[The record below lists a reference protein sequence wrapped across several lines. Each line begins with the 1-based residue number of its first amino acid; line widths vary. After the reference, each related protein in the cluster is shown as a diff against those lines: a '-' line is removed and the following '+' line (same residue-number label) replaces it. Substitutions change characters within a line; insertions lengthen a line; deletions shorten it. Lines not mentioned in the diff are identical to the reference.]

1 MLKNKIYNYIFNEV
15 IKTFFIVLF
24 AFTVIAWAARAVNFL
39 DLIVDNGVS
48 FKTYMLYTGFQLSN
62 ILTKF
67 VPVSFLLALTL
78 SIIKLKKN
86 NELLILW
93 LTGIKKYKIINFF
106 FFLSVLILIFQ
117 FTLGTIITPYLLQK
131 SRILISSTPVQILST
146 VIKSNTF
153 SDSFEGTTIY
163 TEKKTSRN
171 ELEKITI
178 IDYSKN
184 FQSLSSNPEKTS
196 EVIIVANTGLIDKTK
211 LYLKNGIIQTK
222 TSDNKLENISFETLE
237 LPLDSLSTRTIKK
250 LKLQEISTKTLFRC
264 LNNGDLN
271 EEIAC
276 PRNNISKNVTET
288 LSRRMGMPLYIPF
301 VSLIMSFLLIS
312 NLRKTKFVIYKNYFY
327 FFISFMILVIAEVMV
342 RFTGFSETNLLLY
355 IFFPMIMCPIIYIYL
370 LKQFK
375 KENKIT

>member
-24 AFTVIAWAARAVNFL
+24 AFTVIAWTARAVNFL

-48 FKTYMLYTGFQLSN
+48 VKTYMLYTGFQLSN

-117 FTLGTIITPYLLQK
+117 FTLGTFITPYLLQK
-131 SRILISSTPVQILST
+131 SRILISSTPIQVLST

-153 SDSFEGTTIY
+153 SDSFEGTKIY
-163 TEKKTSRN
+163 VEKKTSQN

-178 IDYSKN
+178 IDYSNN
-184 FQSLSSNPEKTS
+184 FKSLSSNPEKSS
-196 EVIIVANTGLIDKTK
+196 EVIIVANSGLIDRTK
-211 LYLKNGIIQTK
+211 LFLENGTIQTK
-222 TSDNKLENISFETLE
+222 NSDNQLDNISFETLE

-250 LKLQEISTKTLFRC
+250 LKLQEISTKTLFYC
-264 LNNGDLN
+264 LFRNDLN

-276 PRNNISKNVTET
+276 PKNNSSKHVVET

-312 NLRKTKFVIYKNYFY
+312 NLRKKKFIIYKNYLY
-327 FFISFMILVIAEVMV
+327 FFISFIILIAAEVMV
-342 RFTGFSETNLLLY
+342 RFTGFSQANLLLY
-355 IFFPMIMCPIIYIYL
+355 IFIPMIMCPIIYTFL
-370 LKQFK
+370 LKQFN
-375 KENKIT
+375 KENKII

>member
-48 FKTYMLYTGFQLSN
+48 FKTYMLYSGFQLSN

-93 LTGIKKYKIINFF
+93 LTGIKKYKVINFF

-117 FTLGTIITPYLLQK
+117 FTLGTFITPYLLQK

-171 ELEKITI
+171 EFEKITI

-184 FQSLSSNPEKTS
+184 FQSLSSN
-196 EVIIVANTGLIDKTK
+196 
-211 LYLKNGIIQTK
+211 NGTIQTK
-222 TSDNKLENISFETLE
+222 TSDNQLENISFESLE

-250 LKLQEISTKTLFRC
+250 LKLQEISTKTLFKC

-327 FFISFMILVIAEVMV
+327 FSISFMILVAAEVMV

>member
-117 FTLGTIITPYLLQK
+117 FTLGTFITPYLLQK

-211 LYLKNGIIQTK
+211 LFLKNGIIQTK
-222 TSDNKLENISFETLE
+222 TSDNQLENISFESLE

-250 LKLQEISTKTLFRC
+250 LKLQEISTKTLFKC

-327 FFISFMILVIAEVMV
+327 FFISFMILVTAEVMV
-342 RFTGFSETNLLLY
+342 RFTGFTETNLLLY
-355 IFFPMIMCPIIYIYL
+355 IFFPMIMCPIIYMYL

>member
-222 TSDNKLENISFETLE
+222 TSDNKLENLSFETLE

-250 LKLQEISTKTLFRC
+250 LKLQEISTKTLFNC
-264 LNNGDLN
+264 LNNSDLN

-327 FFISFMILVIAEVMV
+327 FFISFMILVTAEVMV

-355 IFFPMIMCPIIYIYL
+355 VFFPMIMCPIIYIYL

>member
-250 LKLQEISTKTLFRC
+250 LKLQEISTKTLFNC
-264 LNNGDLN
+264 LNNSDLN

-327 FFISFMILVIAEVMV
+327 FFISFMILVTAEVMV

-355 IFFPMIMCPIIYIYL
+355 VFFPMIMCPIIYIYL

>member
-1 MLKNKIYNYIFNEV
+1 M
-15 IKTFFIVLF
+15 
-24 AFTVIAWAARAVNFL
+24 
-39 DLIVDNGVS
+39 
-48 FKTYMLYTGFQLSN
+48 
-62 ILTKF
+62 
-67 VPVSFLLALTL
+67 ALTL

-93 LTGIKKYKIINFF
+93 LTGIKKYKVINFF

-117 FTLGTIITPYLLQK
+117 FTLGTFITPYLLQK

-211 LYLKNGIIQTK
+211 LFLKNGTIQTK
-222 TSDNKLENISFETLE
+222 TSDNKLENISFESLE

>member
-24 AFTVIAWAARAVNFL
+24 AFTVIAWAAKAVNYL
-39 DLIVDNGVS
+39 DLIVYNGVS
-48 FKTYMLYTGFQLSN
+48 FKTYMLYSGFQLSN

-93 LTGIKKYKIINFF
+93 LTGIKKYKVINFF

-117 FTLGTIITPYLLQK
+117 FTLGTFITPYLLQK

-163 TEKKTSRN
+163 TEKKTGRN

-184 FQSLSSNPEKTS
+184 FQNLSSNPEKTS

-211 LYLKNGIIQTK
+211 LFLKNGTIQTK
-222 TSDNKLENISFETLE
+222 TSDNKLENISFESLE

-355 IFFPMIMCPIIYIYL
+355 VFFPMIMCPIIYIYL

>member
-250 LKLQEISTKTLFRC
+250 LELQEISTKTLFNC
-264 LNNGDLN
+264 LNNSDLN

-327 FFISFMILVIAEVMV
+327 FFISFMILVTAEVMV

-355 IFFPMIMCPIIYIYL
+355 VFFPMIMCPIIYIYL

>member
-1 MLKNKIYNYIFNEV
+1 
-15 IKTFFIVLF
+15 
-24 AFTVIAWAARAVNFL
+24 
-39 DLIVDNGVS
+39 VDNGVS
-48 FKTYMLYTGFQLSN
+48 FKTYMLYSGFQLSN

-93 LTGIKKYKIINFF
+93 LTGIKKYKVINFF

-117 FTLGTIITPYLLQK
+117 FTLGTFITPYLLQK

-196 EVIIVANTGLIDKTK
+196 EVIIVANTGLIDRTK
-211 LYLKNGIIQTK
+211 LFLKNGTIQTK
-222 TSDNKLENISFETLE
+222 TSDNQLENISFESLE

-250 LKLQEISTKTLFRC
+250 LKLQEISTKTLFKC

-327 FFISFMILVIAEVMV
+327 FSISFMILVAAEVMV

>member
-48 FKTYMLYTGFQLSN
+48 FKTYMLYSGFQLSN

-93 LTGIKKYKIINFF
+93 LTGIKKYKVINFF

-117 FTLGTIITPYLLQK
+117 FTLGTFITPYLLQK

-171 ELEKITI
+171 EFEKITI

-196 EVIIVANTGLIDKTK
+196 EVIIVANTGLIDRTK
-211 LYLKNGIIQTK
+211 LFLKNGTIQTK
-222 TSDNKLENISFETLE
+222 TSDNQLENISFESLE

-250 LKLQEISTKTLFRC
+250 LKLQEISTKTLFKC

-327 FFISFMILVIAEVMV
+327 FSISFMILVAAEVMV

>member
-24 AFTVIAWAARAVNFL
+24 AFTVIAWAAKAVNYL
-39 DLIVDNGVS
+39 DLIVYNGVS

-62 ILTKF
+62 IITKF

-117 FTLGTIITPYLLQK
+117 FTLGTFITPYLLQK

-146 VIKSNTF
+146 VIISNTF

-211 LYLKNGIIQTK
+211 LFLKNGTIQTK
-222 TSDNKLENISFETLE
+222 TSDNKLENISFESLE

-312 NLRKTKFVIYKNYFY
+312 NLRKTKFTIYKNYLY
-327 FFISFMILVIAEVMV
+327 FFISFIILVTAEVMV

-355 IFFPMIMCPIIYIYL
+355 IFFPMIMCPIIYMYL

-375 KENKIT
+375 KENKIA

>member
-24 AFTVIAWAARAVNFL
+24 AFTVIAWAARAVNIL

-250 LKLQEISTKTLFRC
+250 LKLQEISTKTLFNC
-264 LNNGDLN
+264 LNNSDLN

-288 LSRRMGMPLYIPF
+288 LLRRMGMPLYIPF

-327 FFISFMILVIAEVMV
+327 FFISFMILVTAEVMV

-355 IFFPMIMCPIIYIYL
+355 VFFPMIMCPIIYIYL

>member
-117 FTLGTIITPYLLQK
+117 FTLGTFITPYLLQK
-131 SRILISSTPVQILST
+131 SRILISSTSVQILST

-196 EVIIVANTGLIDKTK
+196 EVIIVANTGLIDRTK
-211 LYLKNGIIQTK
+211 LFLKNGTIQTK
-222 TSDNKLENISFETLE
+222 TSDNQLENISFESLE

-250 LKLQEISTKTLFRC
+250 LKLQEISTKTLFKC

-327 FFISFMILVIAEVMV
+327 FFISFMILVTAEVMV
-342 RFTGFSETNLLLY
+342 RFTGFTETNLLLY
-355 IFFPMIMCPIIYIYL
+355 IFFPMIMCPIIYMYL

>member
-250 LKLQEISTKTLFRC
+250 LKLQEISTKTLFNC
-264 LNNGDLN
+264 LNNSDLN

-312 NLRKTKFVIYKNYFY
+312 NLRKTKFVIYK
-327 FFISFMILVIAEVMV
+327 
-342 RFTGFSETNLLLY
+342 
-355 IFFPMIMCPIIYIYL
+355 
-370 LKQFK
+370 
-375 KENKIT
+375 

>member
-222 TSDNKLENISFETLE
+222 TSDNQLENISFESLE

-327 FFISFMILVIAEVMV
+327 FFISFMILVTAEVMV

-355 IFFPMIMCPIIYIYL
+355 VFFPMIMCPIIYIYL